1 MRFVKLNWKQL
12 SNNFKLFRYF
22 GLVLIVISII
32 IWALSIIE
40 MKGIEIMLS
49 NSQTYDLT
57 IEEIWS
63 YEGAKLWWKEA
74 YTSIILPTTIILSI
88 SGFSAILSP
97 KIFSVTQEIL
107 LKNNLP
113 STIKKNDFSTK
124 NNLMNEVKEIKN
136 LKIENTGNKNNNKKI
151 GLLREKWQYKIEKDI
166 ENKEN
171 NIQKLRIEIND
182 LKYIRDELDKFQ
194 LLSQEKT

>member
-74 YTSIILPTTIILSI
+74 YTSIILPVTIILSI

-97 KIFSVTQEIL
+97 KIFSVTQKIL

-113 STIKKNDFSTK
+113 NTIKNNDFSTK

-136 LKIENTGNKNNNKKI
+136 LKIENTGNKKNNKKI